1 MIEDTMWFVKFHHD
15 TCITSARHFV
25 NSNVRIGESTIIGKG
40 TVIFSNAVILYE
52 VEIGKNCRIGNFS
65 LIRDNVELG
74 DDVSIGSHNS
84 IEPYAK
90 IGDRTR
96 TQGHCMISEY
106 SNIGKNCFIGPYGN
120 NPADNT
126 IGKPEGEYVAD
137 PAIIKDNVRIGS
149 HVVITPGKVIEE
161 NCIIGAGSV
170 VTKST
175 KEGETWFGSPASKRE

>member
-1 MIEDTMWFVKFHHD
+1 MIEDTMWFVKFYHD
-15 TCITSARHFV
+15 TCLGSNRHFA
-25 NSNVRIGESTIIGKG
+25 NSNVRIGEATIIGKG
-40 TVIFSNAVILYE
+40 TVIFSNAVILHG

-65 LIRDNVELG
+65 LIRENVELG

-84 IEPYAK
+84 IEPFAK
-90 IGDRTR
+90 IGEGTR

-106 SNIGKNCFIGPYGN
+106 SKIGVNIFLGPYFN
-120 NPADNT
+120 NPSDNT
-126 IGKPEGEYVAD
+126 IGKPKGVYIAK
-137 PAIIKDNVRIGS
+137 PASVGDNTRIGS
-149 HVVITPGKVIEE
+149 HVVITPEKVIEK